1 MIYVFLFFECFK
13 HMDPF
18 LWNILNL
25 KQFGEQLIKENY
37 FWYKKI
43 TCPQLFLNVLNIQ
56 KDSWNMVNFHGNF
69 VVATL
74 KV

>member
-1 MIYVFLFFECFK
+1 LFECFQ

-18 LWNILNL
+18 LWNILKFTKKL
-25 KQFGEQLIKENY
+25 KWFGENLIKG
-37 FWYKKI
+37 KKI
-43 TCPQLFLNVLNIQ
+43 ETKKPLVHNALNIQ
-56 KDSWNMVNFHGNF
+56 KDSWNIVNFYEIF